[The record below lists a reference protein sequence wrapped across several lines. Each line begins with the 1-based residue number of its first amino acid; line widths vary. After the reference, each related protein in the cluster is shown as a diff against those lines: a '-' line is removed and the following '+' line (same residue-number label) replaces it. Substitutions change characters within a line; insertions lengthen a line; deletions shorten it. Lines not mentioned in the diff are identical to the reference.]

1 MHYVVIIFLPLYEQ
15 SFFSFAVPAI
25 RDFILTIHLN
35 VNQQQNVLVILA
47 IEIVLDFVKIL
58 LYYFDL
64 IMWLIGYPFELLK
77 IILHLLYVT
86 SLVYEL

>member
-15 SFFSFAVPAI
+15 SLFSFAVPAI

-47 IEIVLDFVKIL
+47 IQIILDFVKIL

-77 IILHLLYVT
+77 IILYDLFGL
-86 SLVYEL
+86 

>member
-47 IEIVLDFVKIL
+47 IQIVLDFVKIL

-64 IMWLIGYPFELLK
+64 IMWLIGYPFEILK
-77 IILHLLYVT
+77 IILYDLFGL
-86 SLVYEL
+86 